1 MPSTLMGHL
10 SHAVRWLMIGLV
22 ALVAACSPKTDPSKP
37 TVEVWKSPT
46 CQCCSKWV
54 QHLRESGFNVNLHSE
69 NDLSPL
75 KTRLG
80 VPPAL
85 ASCHTGQVEGYVIE
99 GHVPADDI
107 RRLLAE
113 KPAVKGVAV
122 PGMPVGSPGMEQG
135 DQKEPYEVLTFDAVG
150 KTATYAKH

>member
-1 MPSTLMGHL
+1 
-10 SHAVRWLMIGLV
+10 MIGLV

-75 KTRLG
+75 T
-80 VPPAL
+80 PA
-85 ASCHTGQVEGYVIE
+85 
-99 GHVPADDI
+99 
-107 RRLLAE
+107 
-113 KPAVKGVAV
+113 
-122 PGMPVGSPGMEQG
+122 
-135 DQKEPYEVLTFDAVG
+135 
-150 KTATYAKH
+150 AT